1 MNENYF
7 DKDCFDIDIDF
18 KIFNDY
24 LVRTKYTTWGEKIFS
39 VDYSDGAE
47 EECIDLSQPLFWGSK
62 GYGEKLIETLEI
74 FGGRNVYKLNGSDF
88 NSIYGIT
95 HSNKIICFN
104 PNTKNISPVKYMLIE
119 DFLNLGT

>member
-24 LVRTKYTTWGEKIFS
+24 LVKTKYIDWEENNSNIY
-39 VDYSDGAE
+39 YSKEAI

-62 GYGEKLIETLEI
+62 KHGEKLIETLEM
-74 FGGRNVYKLNGSDF
+74 FGGKNIYKLNGSDF

-104 PNTKNISPVKYMLIE
+104 PNTKNISLTRYMLIE
-119 DFLNLGT
+119 DFLNLGI